1 MFKTALQIPDASGL
15 ASGDTRSAPPW
26 TDPAR
31 QSAARSEFAARVPVL
46 TGSQVRAAR
55 ALLQWT
61 AESLAIHAQVGV
73 ATIRRAERID
83 GPVRCLASINL
94 AMRRTLEAAGVE
106 FTSENGLTGVR
117 IRTGLG

>member
-1 MFKTALQIPDASGL
+1 MFKIDQQSPVIRHS
-15 ASGDTRSAPPW
+15 SAEAPTSRPW
-26 TDPAR
+26 LGPVGQGAAQTDMAVR
-31 QSAARSEFAARVPVL
+31 IAVL
-46 TGSQVRAAR
+46 TGSQIRAAR

-61 AESLAIHAQVGV
+61 AEVLAVHAQVGV
-73 ATIRRAERID
+73 ATIRRMERTD

-94 AMRRTLEAAGVE
+94 AVRRTLEAAGVE